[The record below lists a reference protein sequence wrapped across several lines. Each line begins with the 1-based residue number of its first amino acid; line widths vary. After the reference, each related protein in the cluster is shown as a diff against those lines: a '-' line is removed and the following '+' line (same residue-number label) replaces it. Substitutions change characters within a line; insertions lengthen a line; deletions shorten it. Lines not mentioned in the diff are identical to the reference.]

1 MLKPNEAVSV
11 CPHPQLAILAGVE
24 AARTDSSRRGLKAV
38 LDGTI
43 QAYARNNPDTTLR
56 VFIGSKCRRS
66 GNLVRMQPGE
76 RAAAETHDAG
86 FRAIPHCSS
95 AVLEHVEDLIVMHA
109 QADRQTWM
117 FDNPVAV
124 PLDESPSSDKEQVTI
139 QCFRNSVD

>member
-24 AARTDSSRRGLKAV
+24 AARTDIMRRSLKAV

-43 QAYARNNPDTTLR
+43 QAFARNNPDTTLR
-56 VFIGSKCRRS
+56 VCISSKCRRS

-76 RAAAETHDAG
+76 RAAAATHNAS
-86 FRAIPHCSS
+86 FRAIPHRSS

-117 FDNPVAV
+117 IDDRVTV
-124 PLDESPSSDKEQVTI
+124 PLDESSSSD
-139 QCFRNSVD
+139 